1 MNEAALELAM
11 KALIRAMEYVPTEAD
26 KAATKAANDQVI
38 AGLKVKANAIARES
52 IGSELSVRTSKTSV
66 VKGVIVSAEFH
77 RVECTTRQAK
87 AIFRVV
93 MECGS
98 AKAHREFF
106 VSKLPR

>member
-11 KALIRAMEYVPTEAD
+11 KALIDAMMYVPTEAD
-26 KAATKAANDQVI
+26 KARVKEANDQVI
-38 AGLKVKANAIARES
+38 AGLKVKANAIAAQAIGAEMS
-52 IGSELSVRTSKTSV
+52 IRTSKTSV

-93 MECGS
+93 MECGT
-98 AKAHREFF
+98 AKKHREFF